1 MLPDDSVFE
10 RGVRQQY
17 EINRARTPIERLLA
31 LCELLD
37 AARAMAP
44 RTPEAKEARRRALAS
59 REREREELR
68 AFCRRHIALERGE
81 PEAGRLPPA

>member
-1 MLPDDSVFE
+1 MLPDDSAFQ

-17 EINRARTPIERLLA
+17 EINRARTPTQRFLA

-37 AARAMAP
+37 VARAMAP
-44 RTPEAKEARRRALAS
+44 RTPEARERRRRALAA

-68 AFCRRHIALERGE
+68 AFCRRHIAPGRGE
-81 PEAGRLPPA
+81 PGSGV